1 MNQIRLNSESVS
13 VGAWRLGTKQAD
25 RLFGAGH
32 DTQSACLAGV
42 RQRRVGGVPTM
53 SHASELAEQRQARE
67 VDVVD
72 APDLEHAVGT
82 DFDTVSLS
90 FAPGVIDDGPKSS
103 RRRSAVFPRPLRIS
117 GRTTCLL
124 GFDLRFIHRR
134 RF

>member
-53 SHASELAEQRQARE
+53 SHASELAEQNDEPDPPPSPDIERGLRP
-67 VDVVD
+67 
-72 APDLEHAVGT
+72 APAVMGAT
-82 DFDTVSLS
+82 L
-90 FAPGVIDDGPKSS
+90 
-103 RRRSAVFPRPLRIS
+103 RR
-117 GRTTCLL
+117 
-124 GFDLRFIHRR
+124 GFDRFPPGGAIL
-134 RF
+134 FSLVV